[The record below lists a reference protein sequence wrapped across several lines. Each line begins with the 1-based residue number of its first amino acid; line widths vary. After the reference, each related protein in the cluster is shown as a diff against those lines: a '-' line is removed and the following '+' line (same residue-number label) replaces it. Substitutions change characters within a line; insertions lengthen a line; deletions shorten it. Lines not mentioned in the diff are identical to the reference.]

1 MAQNNRIM
9 SKEKTSQINIVVK
22 TDEHNVPEA
31 MNWTATDANISNK
44 ECKAM
49 ILSVWDKDDKAAL
62 RMDLWT
68 KEMMVDEMKMFFY
81 QTLVTMAD
89 NFQKATGEDAIVE
102 DLRDYCAHFADK
114 MKLDQM
120 R

>member
-1 MAQNNRIM
+1 MTTSKIELLVELDENR
-9 SKEKTSQINIVVK
+9 
-22 TDEHNVPEA
+22 VPEKLSWNA
-31 MNWTATDANISNK
+31 KEGGVNDA
-44 ECKAM
+44 EAKAFL
-49 ILSVWDKDDKAAL
+49 LSVWDHETKNAL
-62 RMDLWT
+62 RIDLWT
-68 KEMMVDEMKMFFY
+68 KDMPVDDMKMFFY

-89 NFQKATGEDAIVE
+89 NFQKATGEDEIVE

>member
-1 MAQNNRIM
+1 MAKDKIA
-9 SKEKTSQINIVVK
+9 KINIEVQ
-22 TDEHNVPEA
+22 TNAHSIPEK
-31 MNWTATDANISNK
+31 MKWTATDADIKDK

-49 ILSVWDKDDKAAL
+49 ILSIWDKEDKAAL

-68 KEMMVDEMKMFFY
+68 NEMMVDEMKMFFY
-81 QTLVTMAD
+81 QTLITMAD

-114 MKLDQM
+114 MKLEQM
-120 R
+120 Q

>member
-1 MAQNNRIM
+1 
-9 SKEKTSQINIVVK
+9 
-22 TDEHNVPEA
+22 
-31 MNWTATDANISNK
+31 
-44 ECKAM
+44 
-49 ILSVWDKDDKAAL
+49 
-62 RMDLWT
+62 
-68 KEMMVDEMKMFFY
+68 
-81 QTLVTMAD
+81 MAD

>member
-1 MAQNNRIM
+1 M
-9 SKEKTSQINIVVK
+9 SKTSNINIKVG
-22 TDEHNVPEA
+22 TDINNVPEK
-31 MNWTATDANISNK
+31 MHWTATDANVDNK

-49 ILSVWDKDDKAAL
+49 ILSIWDKEDKTAL

-81 QTLVTMAD
+81 QTLITMAD

-102 DLRDYCAHFADK
+102 DLRDYCAHFAEK
-114 MKLDQM
+114 MKLEQM
-120 R
+120 K

>member
-1 MAQNNRIM
+1 MASN
-9 SKEKTSQINIVVK
+9 KTSEININVT
-22 TDEHNVPEA
+22 TDDNNIPYE
-31 MNWTATDANISNK
+31 MNWTATDANIKNK

-49 ILSVWDKDDKAAL
+49 ILSVWDKEDKAAM

-89 NFQKATGEDAIVE
+89 NFQKATGEDEIVE

-114 MKLDQM
+114 MKLEQM
-120 R
+120 K

>member
-1 MAQNNRIM
+1 MRDNTKLMETTKAA
-9 SKEKTSQINIVVK
+9 NIHIEVH
-22 TDEHNVPEA
+22 TDQHKVPEK
-31 MNWTATDANISNK
+31 MNWTATDANIKNK

-49 ILSVWDKDDKAAL
+49 ILSVWDKEDKAAL

-89 NFQKATGEDAIVE
+89 NFQKATGEDDIVE

-114 MKLDQM
+114 MKLEQM

>member
-1 MAQNNRIM
+1 MAT
-9 SKEKTSQINIVVK
+9 KKTSEIKINVI
-22 TDEHNVPEA
+22 TDENNIPHE
-31 MNWTATDANISNK
+31 MNWTASDAKINNK

-49 ILSVWDKDDKAAL
+49 ILSVWDKEDKAAM

-89 NFQKATGEDAIVE
+89 NFQKATGEDEIVE
-102 DLRDYCAHFADK
+102 DLRDYCTHFADK
-114 MKLDQM
+114 MKLEQM
-120 R
+120 K